1 MALTQVNVNVL
12 SATGAPSSSTFLRGD
27 GTWAA
32 AGALAGVFYEN
43 SQTVSADYTI
53 TSGSNAMS
61 AGPVTV
67 ATGVTV
73 TVPTGSNWV
82 IV

>member
-1 MALTQVNVNVL
+1 MALTQVNINVIG
-12 SATGAPSSSTFLRGD
+12 ATGTPSSSTYLRGD
-27 GTWAA
+27 GTWSA

-61 AGPVTV
+61 AGPITI

-82 IV
+82 IL